1 MILLADYIEGA
12 VTIIN
17 TISQANNQ
25 DFPVAMAEDINLRD
39 GTNVE
44 DRLSGLKNYTH
55 PTTPGYRHI
64 PAGGE
69 EGQVLKYK
77 ADGDAEWVD
86 ETNTEY
92 EEATPQKAGLMS
104 ASDKTKLNGIANN
117 ANNYTH
123 PNTPGNKHIPAGGA
137 EGQILQ
143 YESNGTA
150 KWATPAETSY
160 DLATP
165 DTNGLMSA
173 TDKTKLDG
181 IAANANNYS
190 HPSFTQRAAGL
201 YKVTVNNQGHVTD
214 AVAVAKSDITKLGIP
229 AQDTTYQ
236 NASSD
241 SAGLMSPDDKS
252 KLDNIAANANNYT
265 HPSFTQRAA
274 GLYKVTVNNQ
284 GHVTNAVAVTKSDI
298 TALGIPGQ
306 DTNTTYE
313 VATTSNAGLMSA
325 ADKTKLN
332 NIADNANNYTHPNTP
347 GNKHI
352 PAGGSE
358 GQILQYESDGTAKW
372 ATIEET
378 VYDEATSEKSGLM
391 SASDKKKLDGIAANA
406 NKYTHPSYTQ
416 RSSGLYKVTVDNTGH
431 VSAVSAVTKSDITA
445 LGIPAQDTNTTYT
458 VATTSKDGLMSSED
472 KTKLDGIASGANN
485 YSHPSFTQRAAGLYK
500 VTVNNQGH
508 VTNAV
513 AVTKADITALGIPG
527 QDTNTTYDAA
537 TTSSAGLMSA
547 ADKTKLNGIA
557 ANANNYTH
565 PSYTQKSAGIYKFSV
580 DATGHVNSATPV
592 TKDDLVTINPGLQ
605 IGFAAEAPAEL
616 NLNDL
621 WIELE
626 GGA

>member
-17 TISQANNQ
+17 TISQANDQ

-64 PAGGE
+64 PAGGA
-69 EGQVLKYK
+69 EGQILKYK
-77 ADGDAEWVD
+77 DDGEAEWVD

-92 EEATPQKAGLMS
+92 GEATPQKAGLMS
-104 ASDKTKLNGIANN
+104 ASDKTKLNGIASG

-123 PNTPGNKHIPAGGA
+123 PTTAGNKHIPAGGA
-137 EGQILQ
+137 AGQILQ
-143 YESNGTA
+143 YESDGTA

-173 TDKTKLDG
+173 TDKEKLDG
-181 IAANANNYS
+181 IAANANNYT

-265 HPSFTQRAA
+265 HPSFTQKAS

-284 GHVTNAVAVTKSDI
+284 GHVTNAVAVTKADI

-332 NIADNANNYTHPNTP
+332 GIANNANNYTHPNTP

-416 RSSGLYKVTVDNTGH
+416 RQSGLYKVTVDNTGH
-431 VSAVSAVTKSDITA
+431 VSAVAAVTKSDITA

-472 KTKLDGIASGANN
+472 KTKLDGIAANANN

-527 QDTNTTYDAA
+527 QDTNTTYSAA

-557 ANANNYTH
+557 TNANNYTH

-580 DATGHVNSATPV
+580 DATGHVNSATAV
-592 TKDDLVTINPGLQ
+592 TKEDLVTINPGLQ
-605 IGFAAEAPAEL
+605 IGFAAEAPSNL

>member
-17 TISQANNQ
+17 TISQANDQ

-64 PAGGE
+64 PAGGA
-69 EGQVLKYK
+69 EGQILKYK
-77 ADGDAEWVD
+77 DDGEAEWVD

-92 EEATPQKAGLMS
+92 GEATPQKAGLMS

-123 PNTPGNKHIPAGGA
+123 PTTPGNKHIPAGGS

-143 YESNGTA
+143 YESDGTA
-150 KWATPAETSY
+150 KWANPVESSY
-160 DLATP
+160 DLATSEE
-165 DTNGLMSA
+165 NGLMSA
-173 TDKTKLDG
+173 TDKEKLDG

-201 YKVTVNNQGHVTD
+201 YKVTVNNQGHVT
-214 AVAVAKSDITKLGIP
+214 
-229 AQDTTYQ
+229 
-236 NASSD
+236 
-241 SAGLMSPDDKS
+241 
-252 KLDNIAANANNYT
+252 
-265 HPSFTQRAA
+265 
-274 GLYKVTVNNQ
+274 
-284 GHVTNAVAVTKSDI
+284 NAVAVTKEDI
-298 TALGIPGQ
+298 TNLGIPAQ

-332 NIADNANNYTHPNTP
+332 NIAENANNYTHPNTP

-358 GQILQYESDGTAKW
+358 GQILQYASNGTAKW

-391 SASDKKKLDGIAANA
+391 SASDKEKLDGIAANA

-416 RSSGLYKVTVDNTGH
+416 RQSGLYKVTVDNTGH
-431 VSAVSAVTKSDITA
+431 VSAVAAVTKSDITA

-472 KTKLDGIASGANN
+472 KTKLDGIASGANK
-485 YSHPSFTQRAAGLYK
+485 YTHPSFTQRVSGLYK

-513 AVTKADITALGIPG
+513 AVTKEDITALGIPG
-527 QDTNTTYDAA
+527 QDTNTTYSAA
-537 TTSSAGLMSA
+537 TTSTAGLMSA
-547 ADKTKLNGIA
+547 ADKVKLNGIA
-557 ANANNYTH
+557 TNANKYTH

-580 DATGHVNSATPV
+580 DATGHVNSATAV
-592 TKDDLVTINPGLQ
+592 TKEDLVTINPGLQ

>member
-17 TISQANNQ
+17 TISQANDQ

-64 PAGGE
+64 PAGGA
-69 EGQVLKYK
+69 EGQILKYK
-77 ADGDAEWVD
+77 DDGEAEWMD

-123 PNTPGNKHIPAGGA
+123 PAHEEK
-137 EGQILQ
+137 
-143 YESNGTA
+143 
-150 KWATPAETSY
+150 TS
-160 DLATP
+160 
-165 DTNGLMSA
+165 G
-173 TDKTKLDG
+173 
-181 IAANANNYS
+181 
-190 HPSFTQRAAGL
+190 F
-201 YKVTVNNQGHVTD
+201 YKVTVDNQGHVTD
-214 AVAVAKSDITKLGIP
+214 AVAVAKSDITNLGIP

-252 KLDNIAANANNYT
+252 KLDNIAADANNYT

-284 GHVTNAVAVTKSDI
+284 GHVTDAVAVTKSDI

-332 NIADNANNYTHPNTP
+332 NIAANANNYTHPNTP

-372 ATIEET
+372 VTIEET
-378 VYDEATSEKSGLM
+378 VYDEATTGKSGLM

-406 NKYTHPSYTQ
+406 NNYTHPSYTQ
-416 RSSGLYKVTVDNTGH
+416 RQSGLYKVTVDNTGH
-431 VSAVSAVTKSDITA
+431 VSAVAAVTKSDITG
-445 LGIPAQDTNTTYT
+445 LGIPAQDTTYN
-458 VATTSKDGLMSSED
+458 VASTSANGLMSSTD
-472 KTKLDGIASGANN
+472 KQKLDGIANNANN
-485 YSHPSFTQRAAGLYK
+485 YTHPSFTQRAAGLYK

-513 AVTKADITALGIPG
+513 AVTKEDITALGIPG
-527 QDTNTTYDAA
+527 QDTNTTYNAA
-537 TTSSAGLMSA
+537 TTSTAGLMSA
-547 ADKTKLNGIA
+547 ADKKKLDGIA

-580 DATGHVNSATPV
+580 DATGHVNSATAV
-592 TKDDLVTINPGLQ
+592 TKEDLVTINPGLQ
-605 IGFAAEAPAEL
+605 IGFAADAPAEL

>member
-17 TISQANNQ
+17 TISQANDQ

-64 PAGGE
+64 PAGGA

-77 ADGDAEWVD
+77 ADGDAEWAD

-104 ASDKTKLNGIANN
+104 APDKTKLNGIANN

-123 PNTPGNKHIPAGGA
+123 PAHEEK
-137 EGQILQ
+137 
-143 YESNGTA
+143 
-150 KWATPAETSY
+150 
-160 DLATP
+160 
-165 DTNGLMSA
+165 TNG
-173 TDKTKLDG
+173 
-181 IAANANNYS
+181 
-190 HPSFTQRAAGL
+190 F
-201 YKVTVNNQGHVTD
+201 YKVTVDNQGHVTD
-214 AVAVAKSDITKLGIP
+214 AVAVAKSDITNLGIP

-274 GLYKVTVNNQ
+274 GLYKVTINNQ
-284 GHVTNAVAVTKSDI
+284 GHVTNAVAVTKEDI
-298 TALGIPGQ
+298 TALGIPAQ

-325 ADKTKLN
+325 SDKTKLN
-332 NIADNANNYTHPNTP
+332 SIAANANNYTHPNTP

-372 ATIEET
+372 ATIEKI
-378 VYDEATSEKSGLM
+378 VYDEATAEKSGLM
-391 SASDKKKLDGIAANA
+391 SAPDKVTLDGIAGN
-406 NKYTHPSYTQ
+406 
-416 RSSGLYKVTVDNTGH
+416 
-431 VSAVSAVTKSDITA
+431 
-445 LGIPAQDTNTTYT
+445 
-458 VATTSKDGLMSSED
+458 
-472 KTKLDGIASGANN
+472 ANN

-513 AVTKADITALGIPG
+513 AVTKEDITALGIPG
-527 QDTNTTYDAA
+527 QDTNTTYSAA
-537 TTSSAGLMSA
+537 TTSTAGLMSA
-547 ADKTKLNGIA
+547 ADKVKLNGIA

-580 DATGHVNSATPV
+580 DATGHVNSATAV
-592 TKDDLVTINPGLQ
+592 TKEDLVTINPGLQ
-605 IGFAAEAPAEL
+605 IGFATDAPSNL

>member
-17 TISQANNQ
+17 TISQANGQ

-64 PAGGE
+64 PAGGA
-69 EGQVLKYK
+69 EGQILKYK
-77 ADGDAEWVD
+77 DDGEAEWMD

-123 PNTPGNKHIPAGGA
+123 PTTSGNKHIPAGGS

-143 YESNGTA
+143 YESDGTA
-150 KWATPAETSY
+150 KWANPVESSY
-160 DLATP
+160 DLATSEE
-165 DTNGLMSA
+165 NGLMSA
-173 TDKTKLDG
+173 TDKEKLDG

-201 YKVTVNNQGHVTD
+201 YKVTVNNQGHVT
-214 AVAVAKSDITKLGIP
+214 
-229 AQDTTYQ
+229 
-236 NASSD
+236 
-241 SAGLMSPDDKS
+241 
-252 KLDNIAANANNYT
+252 
-265 HPSFTQRAA
+265 
-274 GLYKVTVNNQ
+274 
-284 GHVTNAVAVTKSDI
+284 NAVAVTKEDI
-298 TALGIPGQ
+298 TNLGIPAQ

-332 NIADNANNYTHPNTP
+332 NIAENANNYSHPNTP

-358 GQILQYESDGTAKW
+358 GQILQYASNGTAKW

-391 SASDKKKLDGIAANA
+391 SASDKEKLDGIAANA

-416 RSSGLYKVTVDNTGH
+416 RQSGLYKVTVDNTGH
-431 VSAVSAVTKSDITA
+431 VSAVAAVTKSDITA

-472 KTKLDGIASGANN
+472 KTKLDGIAANANN

-513 AVTKADITALGIPG
+513 AVTKEDITALGIPG
-527 QDTNTTYDAA
+527 QDTNTTYNAA
-537 TTSSAGLMSA
+537 TTSTAGLMSA
-547 ADKTKLNGIA
+547 ADKTKLNAIA

-580 DATGHVNSATPV
+580 DATGHVNSATAV
-592 TKDDLVTINPGLQ
+592 TKEDLVTINPGLQ
-605 IGFAAEAPAEL
+605 IGFAADAPSNL

>member
-17 TISQANNQ
+17 TISQANDQ

-64 PAGGE
+64 PAGGA
-69 EGQVLKYK
+69 EGQILKYK
-77 ADGDAEWVD
+77 DDGEAEWVD

-123 PNTPGNKHIPAGGA
+123 PAHEEK
-137 EGQILQ
+137 
-143 YESNGTA
+143 
-150 KWATPAETSY
+150 TS
-160 DLATP
+160 
-165 DTNGLMSA
+165 G
-173 TDKTKLDG
+173 
-181 IAANANNYS
+181 
-190 HPSFTQRAAGL
+190 F
-201 YKVTVNNQGHVTD
+201 YKVTVDNQGHVTD
-214 AVAVAKSDITKLGIP
+214 AVAVAKSDITNLGIP

-284 GHVTNAVAVTKSDI
+284 GHVTDAVAVTKSDI

-332 NIADNANNYTHPNTP
+332 NIAANANNYTHPNTP

-378 VYDEATSEKSGLM
+378 VYDEATTEKSGLM
-391 SASDKKKLDGIAANA
+391 SASDKKKLDGIANNA
-406 NKYTHPSYTQ
+406 NNYTHPSYTQ
-416 RSSGLYKVTVDNTGH
+416 RQSGLYKVTVDNTGH
-431 VSAVSAVTKSDITA
+431 VSAVAAVTKSDITG
-445 LGIPAQDTNTTYT
+445 LGIPTQDTTYN
-458 VATTSKDGLMSSED
+458 VVSTSANGLMSSTD
-472 KTKLDGIASGANN
+472 KQKLDGIANNANN
-485 YSHPSFTQRAAGLYK
+485 YTHPSFTQRAAGLYK

-513 AVTKADITALGIPG
+513 AVTKSDITALGIPG
-527 QDTNTTYDAA
+527 QDTNTTYNAA
-537 TTSSAGLMSA
+537 TTSTAGLMSA
-547 ADKTKLNGIA
+547 ADKKKLDGIA

-580 DATGHVNSATPV
+580 DATGHVNSATAV
-592 TKDDLVTINPGLQ
+592 TKEDLVTINPGLQ
-605 IGFAAEAPAEL
+605 IGFAADAPAEL

>member
-64 PAGGE
+64 PAGGA
-69 EGQVLKYK
+69 EGQILKYK
-77 ADGDAEWVD
+77 DDGEAEWMD

-123 PNTPGNKHIPAGGA
+123 PAHEEK
-137 EGQILQ
+137 
-143 YESNGTA
+143 
-150 KWATPAETSY
+150 
-160 DLATP
+160 
-165 DTNGLMSA
+165 TNG
-173 TDKTKLDG
+173 
-181 IAANANNYS
+181 
-190 HPSFTQRAAGL
+190 F
-201 YKVTVNNQGHVTD
+201 YKVTVDNQGHVTD
-214 AVAVAKSDITKLGIP
+214 AVAVAKSDITNLGIP

-284 GHVTNAVAVTKSDI
+284 GHVTDAVAVTKEDI
-298 TALGIPGQ
+298 TNLGIPAQ

-332 NIADNANNYTHPNTP
+332 NIAENANNYTHPTTS

-391 SASDKKKLDGIAANA
+391 SASDKEKLDAIAANA
-406 NKYTHPSYTQ
+406 NNYTHPSYTQ
-416 RSSGLYKVTVDNTGH
+416 RQSGLYKVTVDNTGH
-431 VSAVSAVTKSDITA
+431 VSAVAAVTKSDITA

-472 KTKLDGIASGANN
+472 KTKLDGIAANANN

-513 AVTKADITALGIPG
+513 AVTKEDITALGIPG
-527 QDTNTTYDAA
+527 QDTNTTYNAA
-537 TTSSAGLMSA
+537 TTSTAGLMSA
-547 ADKTKLNGIA
+547 ADKTKLNAIA

-580 DATGHVNSATPV
+580 DATGHVNSATAV
-592 TKDDLVTINPGLQ
+592 TKEDLVTINPGLQ
-605 IGFAAEAPAEL
+605 IGFAADAPSNL

>member
-17 TISQANNQ
+17 TISQANDQ

-64 PAGGE
+64 PAGGA
-69 EGQVLKYK
+69 EGQILKYK
-77 ADGDAEWVD
+77 DDGEAEWMD

-123 PNTPGNKHIPAGGA
+123 PAHEEK
-137 EGQILQ
+137 
-143 YESNGTA
+143 
-150 KWATPAETSY
+150 TS
-160 DLATP
+160 
-165 DTNGLMSA
+165 G
-173 TDKTKLDG
+173 
-181 IAANANNYS
+181 
-190 HPSFTQRAAGL
+190 F
-201 YKVTVNNQGHVTD
+201 YKVTVDNQGHVTD
-214 AVAVAKSDITKLGIP
+214 AVAVAKSDITNLGIP

-284 GHVTNAVAVTKSDI
+284 GHVTDAVAVTKSDI

-325 ADKTKLN
+325 VDKKKLDG
-332 NIADNANNYTHPNTP
+332 ITANANNYTHPNTP

-378 VYDEATSEKSGLM
+378 VYDEATTEKSGLM
-391 SASDKKKLDGIAANA
+391 SASDKKKLDGIASGA

-416 RSSGLYKVTVDNTGH
+416 RQSGLYKVTVDNTGH
-431 VSAVSAVTKSDITA
+431 VSAVAAVAKSDITG
-445 LGIPAQDTNTTYT
+445 LGIPAQDTTYN
-458 VATTSKDGLMSSED
+458 VASTSANGLMSSTD
-472 KTKLDGIASGANN
+472 KQKLDGIANNANN
-485 YSHPSFTQRAAGLYK
+485 YTHPSFTQRAAGLYK

-513 AVTKADITALGIPG
+513 AVTKSDITALGIPG
-527 QDTNTTYDAA
+527 QDTNTTYNAA
-537 TTSSAGLMSA
+537 TTSTAGLMSA
-547 ADKTKLNGIA
+547 ADKTKLDGIA
-557 ANANNYTH
+557 KNANNYTH

-580 DATGHVNSATPV
+580 DATGHVNSATAV
-592 TKDDLVTINPGLQ
+592 TKEDLVTINPGLQ
-605 IGFAAEAPAEL
+605 IGFAADAPAEL

>member
-17 TISQANNQ
+17 TISQANDQ

-64 PAGGE
+64 PAGGA
-69 EGQVLKYK
+69 EGQILKYK
-77 ADGDAEWVD
+77 DDGEAEWMD

-123 PNTPGNKHIPAGGA
+123 PAHEEK
-137 EGQILQ
+137 
-143 YESNGTA
+143 
-150 KWATPAETSY
+150 TS
-160 DLATP
+160 
-165 DTNGLMSA
+165 G
-173 TDKTKLDG
+173 
-181 IAANANNYS
+181 
-190 HPSFTQRAAGL
+190 F
-201 YKVTVNNQGHVTD
+201 YKVTVDNQGHVTD
-214 AVAVAKSDITKLGIP
+214 AVAVAKSDITNLGIP

-252 KLDNIAANANNYT
+252 KLDNIAADANNYTHPSFTQRAAGLYKVTVNNQGHVTDAIAVTKSDITALGIPGQDTNTTYEVATTSNAGLMSAADKKKLDGIAANANNYTHPNTPGNKHIPAGGSEGQILQYESDGTAKWATIEETVYDEATTEKSGLMSASDKKKLDGIAANANNYAHPSYTQRQSGLYKVTVDNTGHVSAVAAVTKSDITGLGIPAQDTTYNVASTSANGLMSSTDKQKLDGIANNANNYT

-306 DTNTTYE
+306 DTNTTYNA
-313 VATTSNAGLMSA
+313 ATTSTAGLMSA
-325 ADKTKLN
+325 ADK
-332 NIADNANNYTHPNTP
+332 
-347 GNKHI
+347 
-352 PAGGSE
+352 
-358 GQILQYESDGTAKW
+358 
-372 ATIEET
+372 
-378 VYDEATSEKSGLM
+378 
-391 SASDKKKLDGIAANA
+391 KKLDGI
-406 NKYTHPSYTQ
+406 T
-416 RSSGLYKVTVDNTGH
+416 
-431 VSAVSAVTKSDITA
+431 
-445 LGIPAQDTNTTYT
+445 
-458 VATTSKDGLMSSED
+458 
-472 KTKLDGIASGANN
+472 
-485 YSHPSFTQRAAGLYK
+485 
-500 VTVNNQGH
+500 
-508 VTNAV
+508 
-513 AVTKADITALGIPG
+513 
-527 QDTNTTYDAA
+527 
-537 TTSSAGLMSA
+537 
-547 ADKTKLNGIA
+547 

-580 DATGHVNSATPV
+580 DATGHVNSATAV
-592 TKDDLVTINPGLQ
+592 TKEDLVTINPGLQ

>member
-69 EGQVLKYK
+69 EGQIFKYK
-77 ADGDAEWVD
+77 DDGEAEWMD

-123 PNTPGNKHIPAGGA
+123 PAHEEK
-137 EGQILQ
+137 
-143 YESNGTA
+143 
-150 KWATPAETSY
+150 TS
-160 DLATP
+160 
-165 DTNGLMSA
+165 G
-173 TDKTKLDG
+173 
-181 IAANANNYS
+181 
-190 HPSFTQRAAGL
+190 F
-201 YKVTVNNQGHVTD
+201 YKVTVDNQGHVTD
-214 AVAVAKSDITKLGIP
+214 AVAVAKSDITNLGIP

-252 KLDNIAANANNYT
+252 KLDNIAADANNYT

-284 GHVTNAVAVTKSDI
+284 GHVTDAVAVTKSDI

-313 VATTSNAGLMSA
+313 VATTSNAGIMSA
-325 ADKTKLN
+325 ADKIKLN
-332 NIADNANNYTHPNTP
+332 NIAANANNYTHPNTP

-378 VYDEATSEKSGLM
+378 VYDEVTTEKSGLM

-406 NKYTHPSYTQ
+406 NNYAHPSYTQ
-416 RSSGLYKVTVDNTGH
+416 RQSGLYKVTVDNTGH
-431 VSAVSAVTKSDITA
+431 VSVVAAVTKSDITG
-445 LGIPAQDTNTTYT
+445 LGIPAQDTTYS
-458 VATTSKDGLMSSED
+458 VASTSANGLMSSTD
-472 KTKLDGIASGANN
+472 KQKLDGIAN
-485 YSHPSFTQRAAGLYK
+485 
-500 VTVNNQGH
+500 
-508 VTNAV
+508 
-513 AVTKADITALGIPG
+513 
-527 QDTNTTYDAA
+527 
-537 TTSSAGLMSA
+537 
-547 ADKTKLNGIA
+547 
-557 ANANNYTH
+557 NANNYTH

-580 DATGHVNSATPV
+580 DATGHVNSATAV
-592 TKDDLVTINPGLQ
+592 TKEDLVTINPGLQ
-605 IGFAAEAPAEL
+605 IGFAVDAPAEL

>member
-17 TISQANNQ
+17 TISQANDQ

-44 DRLSGLKNYTH
+44 DRLSGLKNYIH

-64 PAGGE
+64 PAGGA
-69 EGQVLKYK
+69 EGQILKYK
-77 ADGDAEWVD
+77 DDGEAEWVD

-104 ASDKTKLNGIANN
+104 ASDKTKLNGIASG

-123 PNTPGNKHIPAGGA
+123 PTTAGNKHIPAGGA
-137 EGQILQ
+137 AGQILQ
-143 YESNGTA
+143 YESDGTA

-173 TDKTKLDG
+173 TDKEKLDG
-181 IAANANNYS
+181 IAANANNYT
-190 HPSFTQRAAGL
+190 HPVHEEKTNGF
-201 YKVTVNNQGHVTD
+201 YKLTVDNQGHVTD
-214 AVAVAKSDITKLGIP
+214 AVAVAKSDITNLGIP

-252 KLDNIAANANNYT
+252 KLDNIAADANNYTHPSFTQRAAGLYKVTVNNQGHVTDAVAVTKSDITALGIPGQDTNTTYEVATTSNAGLMSAADKKKLDGIADNANKYTHPNTPGNKHIPAGGSEGQILQYESDGTAKWATIEETVYDEATTEKSGLMSASDKKKLDGIASGATKYTHPSYTQRQSGLYKVTVDNTGHVSAVAAVTKSDITGLGIPAQDTTYNVASTSANGLMSSTDKQKLDGIANNANNYT

-306 DTNTTYE
+306 DTNTTYNA
-313 VATTSNAGLMSA
+313 ATTSTAGLMSA
-325 ADKTKLN
+325 ADKTKL
-332 NIADNANNYTHPNTP
+332 
-347 GNKHI
+347 
-352 PAGGSE
+352 
-358 GQILQYESDGTAKW
+358 
-372 ATIEET
+372 
-378 VYDEATSEKSGLM
+378 
-391 SASDKKKLDGIAANA
+391 DGIAN
-406 NKYTHPSYTQ
+406 
-416 RSSGLYKVTVDNTGH
+416 
-431 VSAVSAVTKSDITA
+431 
-445 LGIPAQDTNTTYT
+445 
-458 VATTSKDGLMSSED
+458 
-472 KTKLDGIASGANN
+472 
-485 YSHPSFTQRAAGLYK
+485 
-500 VTVNNQGH
+500 
-508 VTNAV
+508 
-513 AVTKADITALGIPG
+513 
-527 QDTNTTYDAA
+527 
-537 TTSSAGLMSA
+537 
-547 ADKTKLNGIA
+547 
-557 ANANNYTH
+557 NANNYTH

-580 DATGHVNSATPV
+580 DATGHVNSATAV
-592 TKDDLVTINPGLQ
+592 TKEDLVTINPGLQ

>member
-17 TISQANNQ
+17 TISQANDQ

-64 PAGGE
+64 PAGGA
-69 EGQVLKYK
+69 EGQILKYK
-77 ADGDAEWVD
+77 DDGEAEWMD

-123 PNTPGNKHIPAGGA
+123 PAHEEK
-137 EGQILQ
+137 
-143 YESNGTA
+143 
-150 KWATPAETSY
+150 TS
-160 DLATP
+160 
-165 DTNGLMSA
+165 G
-173 TDKTKLDG
+173 
-181 IAANANNYS
+181 
-190 HPSFTQRAAGL
+190 F
-201 YKVTVNNQGHVTD
+201 YKVTVDNQGHVTD
-214 AVAVAKSDITKLGIP
+214 AVAVAKSDITNLGIP

-252 KLDNIAANANNYT
+252 KLDNIAADANNYTHPSFTQRAAGLYKVTVNNQGHVTDAVAVTKSDITALGIPGQDTNTTYEVATTSNAGLMSAVDKKKLDGITANANNYTHPNTPGNKHIPAGGSEGQILQYESDGTAKWATIEETVYDEATTEKSGLMSASDKKKLDGIASGANKYTHPSYTQRQSGLYKVTVDNTGHVSAVAAVAKSDITGLGIPAQDTTYNVASTSANGLMSSTDKQKLDGIANNANNYT

-306 DTNTTYE
+306 DTNTTYNA
-313 VATTSNAGLMSA
+313 ATTSTAGLMSA
-325 ADKTKLN
+325 ADKTKL
-332 NIADNANNYTHPNTP
+332 
-347 GNKHI
+347 
-352 PAGGSE
+352 
-358 GQILQYESDGTAKW
+358 
-372 ATIEET
+372 
-378 VYDEATSEKSGLM
+378 
-391 SASDKKKLDGIAANA
+391 DGIA
-406 NKYTHPSYTQ
+406 K
-416 RSSGLYKVTVDNTGH
+416 
-431 VSAVSAVTKSDITA
+431 
-445 LGIPAQDTNTTYT
+445 
-458 VATTSKDGLMSSED
+458 
-472 KTKLDGIASGANN
+472 
-485 YSHPSFTQRAAGLYK
+485 
-500 VTVNNQGH
+500 
-508 VTNAV
+508 
-513 AVTKADITALGIPG
+513 
-527 QDTNTTYDAA
+527 
-537 TTSSAGLMSA
+537 
-547 ADKTKLNGIA
+547 
-557 ANANNYTH
+557 NANNYTH

-580 DATGHVNSATPV
+580 DATGHVNSATAV
-592 TKDDLVTINPGLQ
+592 TKEDLVTINPGLQ
-605 IGFAAEAPAEL
+605 IGFAADAPAEL

>member
-64 PAGGE
+64 PAGGA
-69 EGQVLKYK
+69 EGQILKYK

-117 ANNYTH
+117 ANNYSH

-137 EGQILQ
+137 AGQILQ
-143 YESNGTA
+143 YESDGTA

-181 IAANANNYS
+181 
-190 HPSFTQRAAGL
+190 
-201 YKVTVNNQGHVTD
+201 
-214 AVAVAKSDITKLGIP
+214 
-229 AQDTTYQ
+229 
-236 NASSD
+236 
-241 SAGLMSPDDKS
+241 
-252 KLDNIAANANNYT
+252 IAANANNYT

-332 NIADNANNYTHPNTP
+332 NIAANANNYTHPNTP

-358 GQILQYESDGTAKW
+358 GQILQYESNGTAKW

-406 NKYTHPSYTQ
+406 NNYTHPSYTQ
-416 RSSGLYKVTVDNTGH
+416 RQSGLYKVTVDNTGH

-472 KTKLDGIASGANN
+472 KTKLDGIAANANN

-513 AVTKADITALGIPG
+513 AVTKEDITALGIPG
-527 QDTNTTYDAA
+527 QDTNTTYNAA
-537 TTSSAGLMSA
+537 TTSTAGLMSA

-557 ANANNYTH
+557 TNANKYTH
-565 PSYTQKSAGIYKFSV
+565 PSYTQKSTGIYKFSV
-580 DATGHVNSATPV
+580 DATGHVNSATAV
-592 TKDDLVTINPGLQ
+592 TKEDLVTINPGLQ

>member
-44 DRLSGLKNYTH
+44 DRLSGLKNYVH

-64 PAGGE
+64 PAGGA
-69 EGQVLKYK
+69 EGQILKYK
-77 ADGDAEWVD
+77 DDGEAEWMD

-123 PNTPGNKHIPAGGA
+123 PTTSGNKHIPAGGS

-143 YESNGTA
+143 YESDGTA
-150 KWATPAETSY
+150 KWANPVKSSY
-160 DLATP
+160 DLATSEE
-165 DTNGLMSA
+165 NGLMSA
-173 TDKTKLDG
+173 TDKEKLDG
-181 IAANANNYS
+181 IEENANNYI
-190 HPSFTQRAAGL
+190 HPAHEEKTSGF
-201 YKVTVNNQGHVTD
+201 YKVTVDNQGHVTD
-214 AVAVAKSDITKLGIP
+214 AVAVAKSDITALGIPGQDTNTTYEVATTSNAGLMSAVDKKKLDGIAANANNYTHPNTPGNKHIPAGGSEGQILQYESDGTAKWATIEETVYDEATTEKSGLMSASDKKKLDGIASGATKYTHPSYTQRQSGLYKVTVDNTGHVSAVAAVTKSDITGLGIP
-229 AQDTTYQ
+229 AQDTTY
-236 NASSD
+236 NVAST
-241 SAGLMSPDDKS
+241 SANGLMSATDKK
-252 KLDNIAANANNYT
+252 KLDGIAANANNYT

-306 DTNTTYE
+306 DTNTTYNA
-313 VATTSNAGLMSA
+313 ATTSTAGLMSA
-325 ADKTKLN
+325 ADK
-332 NIADNANNYTHPNTP
+332 
-347 GNKHI
+347 
-352 PAGGSE
+352 
-358 GQILQYESDGTAKW
+358 
-372 ATIEET
+372 
-378 VYDEATSEKSGLM
+378 
-391 SASDKKKLDGIAANA
+391 KKLD
-406 NKYTHPSYTQ
+406 
-416 RSSGLYKVTVDNTGH
+416 
-431 VSAVSAVTKSDITA
+431 
-445 LGIPAQDTNTTYT
+445 
-458 VATTSKDGLMSSED
+458 
-472 KTKLDGIASGANN
+472 
-485 YSHPSFTQRAAGLYK
+485 
-500 VTVNNQGH
+500 
-508 VTNAV
+508 
-513 AVTKADITALGIPG
+513 
-527 QDTNTTYDAA
+527 
-537 TTSSAGLMSA
+537 
-547 ADKTKLNGIA
+547 GIA

-580 DATGHVNSATPV
+580 DATGHVNSATAV
-592 TKDDLVTINPGLQ
+592 TKEDLVTINPGLQ

-626 GGA
+626 GGI